1 MAQVLKLSWIN
12 PLTQGWP
19 NNIYYDTN
27 EDFQAGNMGDKGN
40 VDAAHYADIVSS
52 FLTLD
57 WYVFDG
63 GFFNNGSIKI

>member
-27 EDFQAGNMGDKGN
+27 EDF
-40 VDAAHYADIVSS
+40 
-52 FLTLD
+52 
-57 WYVFDG
+57 
-63 GFFNNGSIKI
+63 